1 MPNLLFPLTES
12 SVFFPQASFAVE
24 EDIGELLIPV
34 HRRGDV
40 SEELMVV
47 CYTQQGAIHSIH
59 NLIYA
64 LVFMQTVFI
73 FNRMA
78 DYDGQKYC
86 TNTKLELVIV

>member
-1 MPNLLFPLTES
+1 M
-12 SVFFPQASFAVE
+12 FFPQASFAVE

-47 CYTQQGAIHSIH
+47 CYTQQGAIHSIR

-64 LVFMQTVFI
+64 LVFNQSLYLIEWQIMMAKSTAQTL
-73 FNRMA
+73 NWS
-78 DYDGQKYC
+78 
-86 TNTKLELVIV
+86 L